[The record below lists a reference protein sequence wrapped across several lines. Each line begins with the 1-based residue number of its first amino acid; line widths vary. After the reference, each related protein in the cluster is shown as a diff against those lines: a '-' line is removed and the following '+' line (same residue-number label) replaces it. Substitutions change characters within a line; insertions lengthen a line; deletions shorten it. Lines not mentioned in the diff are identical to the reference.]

1 MHGDMQC
8 HVPKEVFVRYYV
20 AGCLHIIEGSLT
32 CTRLFRGFPLCTLFS
47 LIAVAMSSAPGT
59 RGVGV
64 SLKRPASYDKHI
76 SSISFCNAKCS
87 RACVLLNMIP
97 PNVHASELTFC
108 AIVVLMII
116 VMNLLGWRHQKICFW
131 PKRFRGGARTHH

>member
-32 CTRLFRGFPLCTLFS
+32 CTRLSRGFAFCSLFS
-47 LIAVAMSSAPGT
+47 LIAVAMSSPPIT

-64 SLKRPASYDKHI
+64 SMKKPVSYEKEN
-76 SSISFCNAKCS
+76 SSNVKCL

-131 PKRFRGGARTHH
+131 PKRFRGGARTHR